1 MLRLTQLLVVAVL
14 LSIAPWP
21 SEAAAPRKWVSLV
34 NCQYVAGRDNDG
46 DSFRVHCGTDE
57 FILRLYFVDAPETNL
72 VFPERTREQSEHF
85 GVTLDDTMK
94 AGVKAKATV
103 QDLLRDPFVV
113 QTRWASAQG
122 RSRET
127 RFYGIVEVGGK
138 NLAEVLVSQGLA
150 RTKGTSVKL
159 PNGEKARAYMGRLE
173 VLEGVAQQR
182 RLGVWASSVEKK
194 IESRTK

>member
-1 MLRLTQLLVVAVL
+1 MLRLTHLLVVTVL
-14 LSIAPWP
+14 LSITPLP
-21 SEAAAPRKWVSLV
+21 SGAAAPRKWVSLA

-46 DSFRVHCGTDE
+46 DSFRVHCGADE

-85 GVTLDDTMK
+85 GVTLDETMK
-94 AGVKAKATV
+94 AGVKTKATV
-103 QDLLRDPFVV
+103 QAMLRDPFVV

-122 RSRET
+122 RSREA
-127 RFYGIVEVGGK
+127 RYFAIVEVGGK
-138 NLAEVLVSQGLA
+138 NLAEVLVSRGLA

-159 PNGEKARAYMGRLE
+159 PGGEKAKAYMGRLE

-182 RLGVWASSVEKK
+182 RLGVWASLAAK
-194 IESRTK
+194 